1 MIPFCRKL
9 MTEPLGGPVVSLE
22 ALRKHRHLP
31 AAAALMSVLLYTAL
45 VTSHIVSQATH
56 RALPAQ
62 DADIQTV
69 VAGDAGCHD
78 LPSSAGNG
86 HHPSGGH
93 PFLRRK
99 NAHSAQGMPPCT
111 SPSSAAPSLSCRSRL
126 SPNALQASAP
136 PSRSAQPIIRPG
148 TPALPRHSANQQLHT
163 RSKAK
168 RCQAP

>member
-1 MIPFCRKL
+1 
-9 MTEPLGGPVVSLE
+9 MTEPLGEPVVSLE

-86 HHPSGGH
+86 HHPSGGYPVSPPKKC
-93 PFLRRK
+93 PFCAGYAAL
-99 NAHSAQGMPPCT
+99 HITLVGGSVTVLPVEIVAQRVAGFG
-111 SPSSAAPSLSCRSRL
+111 A
-126 SPNALQASAP
+126 
-136 PSRSAQPIIRPG
+136 AQPIC
-148 TPALPRHSANQQLHT
+148 SANLPSWHA
-163 RSKAK
+163 R
-168 RCQAP
+168 APPTLS